1 MENNGFWK
9 FFLMV
14 TLVIIIWKAVKW
26 AFYGLITLAVG
37 FTLAVQKEASNGLQ
51 HH

>member
-1 MENNGFWK
+1 MNDNGFWK
-9 FFLMV
+9 FFLWV

-26 AFYGLITLAVG
+26 LFYGLITLLTAII
-37 FTLAVQKEASNGLQ
+37 LSAEKEGSNGLQ